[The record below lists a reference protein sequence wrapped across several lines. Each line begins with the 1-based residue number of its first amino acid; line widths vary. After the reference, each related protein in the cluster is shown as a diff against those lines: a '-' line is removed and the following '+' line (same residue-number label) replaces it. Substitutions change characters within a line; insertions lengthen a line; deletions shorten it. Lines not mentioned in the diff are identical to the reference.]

1 MYYTREVPMPAM
13 ASKQQQFPMQYVPP
27 VTPNSQA
34 ARMYP
39 AMEQFAPQDLLGL
52 GVMVDEVDFPQFNNN
67 YTSQGYPQEMSLMD
81 MSGSV
86 HLDSIDNSPATI
98 DMISPIALPHEAC
111 TISNDSCSLPENVLS
126 NDEFDILANSTQ
138 YIPEQDDIAGLL
150 ELDLSV
156 PIIDVPAPT
165 SVSTQTT
172 PTIEFTS
179 PSIPKK
185 KRFSPQKVMKKSL
198 RKSEQSIFSV
208 ASQVPRS
215 SKKTKSLSFSEC
227 SIKFPI
233 YTSNTYSFVYEK
245 GGEDSGSSSPVEPQH
260 HHFQSTLSTRRL
272 KNMKAGLVE
281 FQLNI

>member
-1 MYYTREVPMPAM
+1 
-13 ASKQQQFPMQYVPP
+13 MQYVPP

-67 YTSQGYPQEMSLMD
+67 YTLQGYPQEMLLMD
-81 MSGSV
+81 MLGSV
-86 HLDSIDNSPATI
+86 HLDLIDNSPATI
-98 DMISPIALPHEAC
+98 DMILPIALPHEAC

-126 NDEFDILANSTQ
+126 NDEFDILANLTQ

-150 ELDLSV
+150 ELDLLV

-165 SVSTQTT
+165 LVSTQTT
-172 PTIEFTS
+172 PTIEFTL

-185 KRFSPQKVMKKSL
+185 KRFSPQKVMKKLL
-198 RKSEQSIFSV
+198 RKLEQLIFSV
-208 ASQVPRS
+208 ASQVPRL
-215 SKKTKSLSFSEC
+215 SKKTKLLSFSEC
-227 SIKFPI
+227 LIKFPI
-233 YTSNTYSFVYEK
+233 YTSNTYLFVYEK
-245 GGEDSGSSSPVEPQH
+245 GGEDLGLLLPVEPQH